1 MEAVSADER
10 TDASLMITHPNDHDA
25 SKWTTSR
32 NELWAYYLY
41 YVGNNGLSGFNFGP
55 SQFQNLLFLAGYD
68 PAFPPFSKPCG
79 TGNCVL
85 PYLGKI
91 RDGMLFRRSR
101 IVYQD
106 LSYPVNAIVL
116 LTNGISFAI
125 QAILLL
131 FIGAWADYGYW
142 RSIGLRFL

>member
-91 RDGMLFRRSR
+91 RDGKLFRRSR

-142 RSIGLRFL
+142 RSIILRFL